1 MPLLIFA
8 AIVLHKRAE
17 KFSSGKFERMAK
29 PQKTENLVEEICTFV
44 RLGVVIVCLHE
55 VAAQG
60 CSEHRRDGPA
70 HVKIR

>member
-1 MPLLIFA
+1 
-8 AIVLHKRAE
+8 
-17 KFSSGKFERMAK
+17 MAK

-44 RLGVVIVCLHE
+44 RLGVVIVCLDE

-70 HVKIR
+70 HVKKLLRRNAIAIIS